1 LPIVC
6 LPAARRVNQQ
16 LPAKSPE
23 IALRQARGEHPYMAL
38 TESTA
43 LAGSFTMPDFFLPNV
58 ASGESLSA
66 PACAGEHG
74 TVVVFLCRHC
84 PYVVHVFPEL
94 IAVARKYIGK
104 GIGFVGIS
112 ANNVATHPEDA
123 PEKLKALVEE
133 RSIPFPILYD
143 ESQATARAF
152 HAACTPEFYVFDR
165 DARLHY
171 HGRMDA
177 STPGNNLP
185 CTGADLRDALDC
197 LLDGRPAPTPWHPGM
212 GCNIKWK

>member
-1 LPIVC
+1 
-6 LPAARRVNQQ
+6 
-16 LPAKSPE
+16 
-23 IALRQARGEHPYMAL
+23 MAL
-38 TESTA
+38 TESSP
-43 LAGSFTMPDFFLPNV
+43 LDGRFTMPDFFLPDT

-66 PACAGEHG
+66 AACAGEHG

-94 IAVARKYIGK
+94 IAMARKYSGK
-104 GIGFVGIS
+104 GIAFVGIS

-123 PEKLKALVEE
+123 PAKLKAMVAE
-133 RSIPFPILYD
+133 RGIPFPILYD
-143 ESQATARAF
+143 ESQETARAF
-152 HAACTPEFYVFDR
+152 RAACTPEFYVFGR

-177 STPGNNLP
+177 STPGNNVP
-185 CTGADLRDALDC
+185 CTGEDLRAALDT
-197 LLDGRPAPTPWHPGM
+197 LLDGQPAPTPWHPSM